1 MDVQRNVS
9 MKGIDLNSHKDLW
22 SIIIMDKV
30 NFRPLSPPHLTI
42 ITNNNLLELMVLIY
56 ILSSS

>member
-9 MKGIDLNSHKDLW
+9 MKGIDLNSHKDLR
-22 SIIIMDKV
+22 SIRIMDQV

>member
-9 MKGIDLNSHKDLW
+9 KKGIDLNSHKDLW
-22 SIIIMDKV
+22 SIIIMHHV
-30 NFRPLSPPHLTI
+30 NFRPLSPLFLTI